1 MFVNVK
7 KNLRVVFFVII
18 LSLNFSQTFLKFK
31 NTTARRE
38 NFKLSRNV
46 IPFVNSIRFKNEN
59 LTLDGNQ
66 EMFLTL
72 PSASS
77 FRLQTNAKLSKN
89 ALLYVFFHVKK
100 ETNRTG
106 YAFRISAIPGVQTA
120 FLKFKNTHVMFKKNA
135 PEIEKF
141 SASERWLT
149 LAVESKNGLHTLF
162 VDEKKVLSVR
172 DKTFT
177 DSKISFGSG
186 LKPFTIDNLVIKSNA
201 WSLTEDFSIKS
212 AHRERNIIFF
222 KIKWVLFFTIISFF
236 IAALSQVFLNMSS
249 EEKDKFQGHLRVQTF
264 FLLPGAFLKTA
275 DSLCFPGTFIALA
288 LFFIHSARLFVRTNK
303 IFLLPSPAPASF
315 LPGSRPSAENVFRA
329 AASLCGILFLS
340 YFFLYQESR
349 LNCTLKTCPKTLL
362 LKKDSLSFLDEP
374 YFPAKVRARNPAV
387 SFDIYGK
394 PNMALLVLFNEN
406 LPPVEVPEAP
416 HAVEPS
422 MNESYAMLLSFHK
435 TLPTLLMRGQ
445 NIARAAEKNHLLINR
460 WNHIEILTSG
470 RNIVFFANGKKIL
483 SYPYRKLFH
492 GGMRLLPVY
501 ELPQIKNFQVFSL
514 QAEKNPALFNAADTL
529 FFVLRL
535 FLFFL
540 LACYASYVFL
550 RYASFSIPLSF
561 FLKRAALLLFFPLLL
576 WTLLEIHN
584 HSAPGGNMLFE
595 VFVSL
600 GLLVSTLS
608 FFLLHFFLCKR
619 SSIQSLFLTFL
630 FFEGLCLI
638 VSPYT
643 DTLRNNWFS
652 YVHDKSHFWFFDSQV
667 RLHNQYF
674 LSNNARLQKIP
685 YDKGSK
691 TRLALFGSSSAY
703 GQYFP
708 EPSALIF
715 SARLEKKLQRSGR
728 QAEVLNFAIPGSTT
742 FTGLLFFKGIY
753 SLFKPDIVLWNYS
766 GNDMFFMRGS
776 LKEHNFLER
785 VYTNKIYFLYRLL
798 YKSATFHVAAN
809 IINSTWIK
817 TLLYL
822 PRPGAKQSL
831 YENNL
836 RALYS
841 FCKKNRIPLVLV
853 HETSDEAMWFRYD
866 RKKQKFLDAK
876 DKWFYDTLL
885 AFSQKYRI
893 PYVFTIPP
901 MAERRDDRLYL
912 DIVHY
917 SKAGHDAMADI
928 LFEFL
933 TKKKI
938 IP

>member
-1 MFVNVK
+1 MSVNVK

-18 LSLNFSQTFLKFK
+18 LSLNFSQTSLKFK

-46 IPFVNSIRFKNEN
+46 IPFVNSIRFKNED

-66 EMFLTL
+66 EVFLTL

-77 FRLQTNAKLSKN
+77 FRLQTNTKLSKN

-106 YAFRISAIPGVQTA
+106 YAFRISAIPGVPAA
-120 FLKFKNTHVMFKKNA
+120 FLKFKNAHVVFKKNA
-135 PEIEKF
+135 HVIEKF
-141 SASERWLT
+141 SAPEGWLT
-149 LAVESKNGLHTLF
+149 LAVESKSGLHTLF
-162 VDEKKVLSVR
+162 VDGKKVLSAH
-172 DKTFT
+172 DTSFA
-177 DSKISFGSG
+177 SPKISFGSG
-186 LKPFTIDNLVIKSNA
+186 LKPFTIDNLVIKSDA

-212 AHRERNIIFF
+212 AHHERNIIFF
-222 KIKWVLFFTIISFF
+222 KVKWVLFFVLMSFF
-236 IAALSQVFLNMSS
+236 IAALSRIFLSVSS
-249 EEKDKFQGHLRVQTF
+249 EEKDKFYRHLRIQTF
-264 FLLPGAFLKTA
+264 FLLPGAFFKTA

-288 LFFIHSARLFVRTNK
+288 LFFIHSAHLFIRTNK
-303 IFLLPSPAPASF
+303 IFLLPSPSPASF
-315 LPGSRPSAENVFRA
+315 LPVSRPSAKNVFRA
-329 AASLCGILFLS
+329 AAALCGILIIL
-340 YFFLYQESR
+340 YGFLYYESR
-349 LNCTLKTCPKTLL
+349 ITCTLQNCPKKLL
-362 LKKDSLSFLDEP
+362 LKKDSLSFLNEP
-374 YFPAKVRARNPAV
+374 YFSANVGARNPAV

-394 PNMALLVLFNEN
+394 SGTALLVLFNEN
-406 LPPVEVPEAP
+406 LPDVEKPEAP

-445 NIARAAEKNHLLINR
+445 NIARATKENRLLLNR
-460 WNHIEILTSG
+460 WNHVEILTSG

-492 GGMRLLPVY
+492 GGVRLLPVY

-514 QAEKNPALFNAADTL
+514 QTEKNPALFNAADTL
-529 FFVLRL
+529 FFVARL

-540 LACYASYVFL
+540 LFSYASYVL
-550 RYASFSIPLSF
+550 LHYARISIPLSF
-561 FLKRAALLLFFPLLL
+561 FLKRAALLLLFPLLL

-608 FFLLHFFLCKR
+608 FFLLHFFLRKR

-643 DTLRNNWFS
+643 DTLRNSWFS

-715 SARLEKKLQRSGR
+715 SARLEKKLQRRGH

-785 VYTNKIYFLYRLL
+785 VYTNKIYSLYRLL
-798 YKSATFHVAAN
+798 YKSASFHVAAN

-822 PRPGAKQSL
+822 PRPGAKQAL
-831 YENNL
+831 YESNL
-836 RALYS
+836 RALHS
-841 FCKKNRIPLVLV
+841 FCKNNRIPLVFV

-866 RKKQKFLDAK
+866 RKKQKFLDEK

-885 AFSQKYRI
+885 ALSKKHAI
-893 PYVFTIPP
+893 PYVFTVPS
-901 MAERRDDRLYL
+901 MAARREDRLYL

-928 LFEFL
+928 LYEFL
-933 TKKKI
+933 TKNKLV
-938 IP
+938 P